1 MKHANLD
8 MPKTYK
14 TFAELAEYAKQ
25 RAKISAARRSP
36 QDFEYWESIYG
47 WALHEA
53 GCDVQLDPRRYI
65 ERWKRETVTPLYRTQ
80 FVKDMAQ
87 AHARAIHCRIML
99 KNRGEKVP
107 RLSLKWLREAAER
120 L

>member
-1 MKHANLD
+1 MKGHSNLD

-25 RAKISAARRSP
+25 RAKISAARNGH
-36 QDFEYWESIYG
+36 QEFEYWESIYG
-47 WALHEA
+47 WALHESQNN
-53 GCDVQLDPRRYI
+53 CDPHDILRQ
-65 ERWKRETVTPLYRTQ
+65 WKSETATPLYRTQ
-80 FVKDMAQ
+80 FVKDMARI
-87 AHARAIHCRIML
+87 HARAVHCCIML
-99 KNRGEKVP
+99 KNRGENPP